1 MRIRSEMRSKV
12 VIAIVLFGL
21 LVFGIFKGD
30 FVETW
35 QNGATL

>member
-21 LVFGIFKGD
+21 LVFG
-30 FVETW
+30 
-35 QNGATL
+35 GALVVPSFF